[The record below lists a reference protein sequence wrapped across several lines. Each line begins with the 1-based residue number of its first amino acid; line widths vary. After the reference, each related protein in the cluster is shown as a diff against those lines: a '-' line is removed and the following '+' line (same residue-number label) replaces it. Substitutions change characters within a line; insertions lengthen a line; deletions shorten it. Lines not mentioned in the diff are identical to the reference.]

1 MNRTSCNHRPAPVI
15 AGILPVLLI
24 LVSGCLSSPSRN
36 RIGEIGF
43 EPPGQWSVP
52 GVSAEAL
59 TQPWWMGL
67 GSTNLANLVAEALA
81 HNPDLEIAA
90 ARLGAAEAEARIAGA
105 DLTPSLG
112 ATLGGGRAKQNFIG
126 LPIPGNNGDVLSTR
140 FNSFGV
146 SLTSSWE
153 LDIWGRI
160 RSGKRAALAEVWA
173 SELAQRGARQS
184 IAAQSLKAW
193 SAVVES
199 TGQFEL
205 AQKNVNNRQATV
217 DQVRQRYELGLRSPL
232 DLRLAETQLASAQAM
247 VAVRSEQRDRATRQF
262 ETILGR
268 YPSGT
273 AEISGSFPDLPDGAP
288 AGLPSELLDR
298 RPDLAAAKK
307 RVLASDHRLA
317 QAKAALFPRISL
329 TASGGTSTAELRDL
343 VSSDFGVWTL
353 AGNLSQPL
361 LQGGRLRAGV
371 QLART
376 RVQQSLAEYRKT
388 ALRAYAEVESA
399 LAAEGYA
406 RTRQADLT
414 EATRKANAAL
424 DLARARYTSGV
435 LPYLALLESER
446 TVHETESQLITARHQ
461 RLLVRIDLHL
471 ALGGGFYTGL
481 NSSDAPSGLELP
493 NSL

>member
-112 ATLGGGRAKQNFIG
+112 ATLGGCRAKQNFIG
-126 LPIPGNNGDVLSTR
+126 LPIPWNNGDVLSTR

-273 AEISGSFPDLPDGAP
+273 AEISGSFPDLPDGAQ

-435 LPYLALLESER
+435 LPYIALLESER